1 MRNQEIGRMIEKS
14 SGNNNKKSKQ
24 NNNNN
29 NNNKDPISNYKTEVP
44 KEEVNLENQIEETV
58 GNKIRNNIEI
68 LINLEMT
75 MIMKDNRELINIIL
89 ESLKISGDLKIEVHQ
104 M

>member
-1 MRNQEIGRMIEKS
+1 MIEKS